1 MAVFDPTL
9 TWSTRQA
16 PRQIPEIFIGI
27 GVHFV
32 DNPLAYPWIFPELE
46 KALVA
51 IGRVLFHVPFAS
63 ALSLPLFVTSSPR
76 RETHTGYSPRLAT
89 SANVGRAQQSPTVDL
104 TQDRRGNPLCREEIR
119 MFNRESAL
127 GLPVGKEIIVTTT
140 PNIEGR
146 AITGYYGIVSRE
158 AIFGGNHLQ

>member
-1 MAVFDPTL
+1 
-9 TWSTRQA
+9 
-16 PRQIPEIFIGI
+16 
-27 GVHFV
+27 
-32 DNPLAYPWIFPELE
+32 
-46 KALVA
+46 
-51 IGRVLFHVPFAS
+51 
-63 ALSLPLFVTSSPR
+63 
-76 RETHTGYSPRLAT
+76 
-89 SANVGRAQQSPTVDL
+89 
-104 TQDRRGNPLCREEIR
+104 